1 MDAAEEMDALA
12 SPRVQSHKDDVGG
25 AAQPRASIFQGFS
38 IPGLRGKAL
47 AKVTAPAKQTRPD
60 KNSIMVPSN
69 SSDRV
74 DGNLSIPGL
83 RGRAAAKLT
92 APAKQTRPDKNSLF
106 VVPSKSVTAARLPLN
121 DGNPNPSPNPG
132 AIPLPW
138 P

>member
-12 SPRVQSHKDDVGG
+12 SPRVQSHKDSTVDGG
-25 AAQPRASIFQGFS
+25 AARPRASIFEGFS
-38 IPGLRGKAL
+38 L
-47 AKVTAPAKQTRPD
+47 
-60 KNSIMVPSN
+60 
-69 SSDRV
+69 
-74 DGNLSIPGL
+74 PGL
-83 RGRAAAKLT
+83 RGRAAAKVT

-132 AIPLPW
+132 ATPLPW

>member
-1 MDAAEEMDALA
+1 MADE
-12 SPRVQSHKDDVGG
+12 DDDGV
-25 AAQPRASIFQGFS
+25 ARPRASAFEGF
-38 IPGLRGKAL
+38 
-47 AKVTAPAKQTRPD
+47 
-60 KNSIMVPSN
+60 
-69 SSDRV
+69 
-74 DGNLSIPGL
+74 SIPGL

-132 AIPLPW
+132 PTPLPL